1 MESIFKT
8 TESMETISPMS
19 RNKAIR
25 YKGQWYEIASK
36 KYESERQTYQ
46 IALLQLTDNLDVLE
60 SYRIW
65 YKKEQE
71 NSKLLYPSFCKE

>member
-8 TESMETISPMS
+8 TESMETFSSMS
-19 RNKAIR
+19 RNQSIR
-25 YKGQWYEIASK
+25 YKGQWYQITSK

-46 IALLQLTDNLDVLE
+46 IAFLQINDNLDVLE

-65 YKKEQE
+65 YKNEQE

>member
-1 MESIFKT
+1 
-8 TESMETISPMS
+8 METFSSMS
-19 RNKAIR
+19 RNQSIR
-25 YKGQWYEIASK
+25 YKGQWYQITSK

-46 IALLQLTDNLDVLE
+46 IAFLQINDNLDVLE

-65 YKKEQE
+65 YKNEQE